1 MRGYI
6 YKLYHPD
13 YPDFYIGS
21 TVDLEKRKQFH
32 FFDCNDNTRPNYK
45 NKKYQY
51 IRKHSGI
58 ENWVFEI
65 IEDMEITERRELNIL
80 EEYHIILKNPTLN
93 TNRAMKKYN

>member
-1 MRGYI
+1 MKGYI

-21 TVDLEKRKQFH
+21 TINLDIRKHYH
-32 FFDCNDNTRPNYK
+32 FLDCNDKTRPNYK

-51 IRKHSGI
+51 IRKHNGI

-65 IEDMEITERRELNIL
+65 IEDMEISERRELNIL
-80 EEYHIILKNPTLN
+80 EEFIIIMKNPTLN
-93 TNRAMKKYN
+93 TNKAMKNYN